1 MCTVEICGKKVC
13 SNEGISLK
21 TRSVPS
27 ANELN
32 TLKAE
37 EPDVVEGIGCPTPK
51 ICSTIPG
58 FSKRILPP
66 EEKER
71 ITPELDHANRTRTV
85 YHPPA
90 IPT

>member
-1 MCTVEICGKKVC
+1 MFGQRL
-13 SNEGISLK
+13 SAGS
-21 TRSVPS
+21 S
-27 ANELN
+27 ANA
-32 TLKAE
+32 LKAE
-37 EPDVVEGIGCPTPK
+37 EPDVVEGLAARHPK
-51 ICSTIPG
+51 YAAQYQDSP
-58 FSKRILPP
+58 ILPS

>member
-1 MCTVEICGKKVC
+1 MFGQRLPAG
-13 SNEGISLK
+13 S
-21 TRSVPS
+21 S

-51 ICSTIPG
+51 ICSPIPG
-58 FSKRILPP
+58 FPKRILPS

-90 IPT
+90 IPTLTPPLIAGYQEI